1 MKLIVI
7 FLEIFYTLWQ
17 KGSENLANEKNNSKF
32 SSKKRKRILLLGSF
46 SILVICFTTYTTGKY
61 WVQIYSKYKEGK
73 QLSIK
78 LKKLKREEAALKV
91 DVNKMQDSDYI
102 ARYAREKYLYSK
114 DGEFILSIK

>member
-1 MKLIVI
+1 M
-7 FLEIFYTLWQ
+7 
-17 KGSENLANEKNNSKF
+17 ANEKNNSKF

>member
-1 MKLIVI
+1 MAK
-7 FLEIFYTLWQ
+7 
-17 KGSENLANEKNNSKF
+17 EKNNSKF

>member
-1 MKLIVI
+1 MAK
-7 FLEIFYTLWQ
+7 
-17 KGSENLANEKNNSKF
+17 EKNHSKF

>member
-1 MKLIVI
+1 M
-7 FLEIFYTLWQ
+7 
-17 KGSENLANEKNNSKF
+17 ANEKNNSKF

-114 DGEFILSIK
+114 EGEFILSIK